1 MLVSDYNAQGKRM
14 PLELK
19 LGSLYRAPRD
29 TAFSMLAMKT
39 RGRSRAVWAPE
50 QERQQGT
57 SGLPAKEL

>member
-1 MLVSDYNAQGKRM
+1 MLVSDYNAQGKWM

-29 TAFSMLAMKT
+29 TAFSMLATKT
-39 RGRSRAVWAPE
+39 RGRSGAVGPPE

-57 SGLPAKEL
+57 SGRQAKEL